1 MNKLHCMNYSSNRIF
16 ILDDEEI
23 FSFSLEHYLKK
34 AGFTDIHRF
43 LTSEALFEK
52 MDEAPDVLI
61 LDHFLQNELGLDVLE
76 RIKKSHPQIKVIY
89 LSAQKTAQIAIRALK
104 LGAFAYQEKGVTD
117 IEKVIE
123 LIKSNENSEFDVIKK

>member
-1 MNKLHCMNYSSNRIF
+1 MNKLHCMNYYSQRIY

-23 FSFSLEHYLKK
+23 FLFSMEHYLRK
-34 AGFTDIHRF
+34 AGFRDIHRF
-43 LTSEALFEK
+43 LTSKALFEQ

-76 RIKKSHPQIKVIY
+76 KVKKMHPQIKIIY
-89 LSAQKTAQIAIRALK
+89 LSAQKTAQIAVRALK
-104 LGAFAYQEKGVTD
+104 LGAFAYQEKSITD

-123 LIKSNENSEFDVIKK
+123 LIQSEENAEFSMVHK